1 MYIHLN
7 SHQLL
12 FAGQFLSN
20 AEPETNFMFFFQDV
34 PNDFDQFCCQVEP
47 EKSSDASNLSFEK
60 WKNRPISERICEAKG
75 GTGQLVESKSKTLDY
90 SSSFDSPSYSSSS
103 LTSLNGYQSVSGIS
117 HIPETTF
124 KNDIGSFNST
134 ARGAEAFFPQI
145 RPPSAAPAPSV
156 LTSSSLNLFDIYKPA
171 SSSNYLNSYPSLS
184 IINSSLNHLNS
195 PGYSPSDLLNNS
207 DAFSPTD
214 STPSNLFNG
223 SISSASHGFDSTNF
237 KSVSS
242 NSSQPDIGHDEDETL
257 RKVR

>member
-1 MYIHLN
+1 MCFHLN

-12 FAGQFLSN
+12 FAAQFLWN
-20 AEPETNFMFFFQDV
+20 AEHKKYTFFQDV
-34 PNDFDQFCCQVEP
+34 PNDFDQFCSQVKP
-47 EKSSDASNLSFEK
+47 EKSEDAANLSFES

-75 GTGQLVESKSKTLDY
+75 GTGQLAESKDY
-90 SSSFDSPSYSSSS
+90 SSSFDSLSYSSSS
-103 LTSLNGYQSVSGIS
+103 STSLNGYPPVSGIS
-117 HIPETTF
+117 HIPEPTF
-124 KNDIGSFNST
+124 KNDIGIFNST
-134 ARGAEAFFPQI
+134 ASGAAAFFPQI

-156 LTSSSLNLFDIYKPA
+156 LTSSSHNLFDIYKPA
-171 SSSNYLNSYPSLS
+171 SSSNHFNSYPSSS

-195 PGYSPSDLLNNS
+195 PGYSPADLLNNS

-214 STPSNLFNG
+214 STPSILFNG
-223 SISSASHGFDSTNF
+223 SISSPSHGFDSTKS